1 MGSGRP
7 TPIPRPRLPEE
18 GCARPAGLVARADRR
33 GPAVPSQEVA
43 VLTAMAHSP
52 VQSGLPGMQVQ
63 AGTRPPRGGR
73 DARAGAE
80 AGNLAV

>member
-1 MGSGRP
+1 MW
-7 TPIPRPRLPEE
+7 
-18 GCARPAGLVARADRR
+18 PAGLVARVNRR

-52 VQSGLPGMQVQ
+52 VQPGLPGMQVGRSR
-63 AGTRPPRGGR
+63 AAEGR
-73 DARAGAE
+73 DALARAE